1 MSAHIRIS
9 EAEAAVM
16 KLLWEKEPLSA
27 GDIIERLQ
35 RQTDWSDQTIK
46 TFLNRL
52 LKKEAIRFEK
62 TGRTYLYYPVI
73 SRDQYMRAE
82 NRSFLNRVYD
92 GAVGLMCVKLL
103 EEETLSDRD
112 IEQLQ
117 QLLHKL
123 KKDD

>member
-1 MSAHIRIS
+1 MSANIRIS

-35 RQTDWSDQTIK
+35 QQTDWSDQTIK

-62 TGRTYLYYPVI
+62 MGRTYLYYPLI
-73 SRDQYMRAE
+73 SRDQYMKAE

-92 GAVGLMCVKLL
+92 GAVGLMCVKFL
-103 EEETLSDRD
+103 EEEELSDRD

-117 QLLHKL
+117 QLLDKM
-123 KKDD
+123 KKEG